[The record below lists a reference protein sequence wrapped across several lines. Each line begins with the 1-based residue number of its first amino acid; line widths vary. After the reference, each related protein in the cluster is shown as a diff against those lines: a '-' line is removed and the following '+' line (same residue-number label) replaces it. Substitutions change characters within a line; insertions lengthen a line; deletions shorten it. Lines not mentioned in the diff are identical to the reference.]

1 MPAGHDFWLNL
12 HRLVLAYESQGA
24 GLEERKAAILR
35 HLAAMPRI
43 SQREV
48 ATELRRMAIHLPE
61 LYAAVAAALES
72 REQSTPAPPADTAD
86 GT

>member
-12 HRLVLAYESQGA
+12 HRLVLAYDSQG
-24 GLEERKAAILR
+24 GSLEERKAKILR
-35 HLAAMPRI
+35 QLTAMPRI
-43 SQREV
+43 SQQEV

-61 LYAAVAAALES
+61 LYAAVAAALET
-72 REQSTPAPPADTAD
+72 REQSPPPADEPD